1 MQSKVM
7 KFDIILKC
15 FLPSKE
21 KQHNF
26 VDLIFANHLIKMKLM
41 SHYLL
46 FRNNISK
53 KPDVCFA

>member
-7 KFDIILKC
+7 KFGIILKC

-26 VDLIFANHLIKMKLM
+26 VDLIFANRLIKIKLM

-46 FRNNISK
+46 FRTNMSK
-53 KPDVCFA
+53 